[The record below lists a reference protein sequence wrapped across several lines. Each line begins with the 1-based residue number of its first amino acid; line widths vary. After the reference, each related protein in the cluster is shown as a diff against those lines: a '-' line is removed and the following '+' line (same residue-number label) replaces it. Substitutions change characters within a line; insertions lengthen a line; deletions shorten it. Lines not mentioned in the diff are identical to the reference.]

1 MNENSADQHVW
12 IMEEDARDIAA
23 SQNLNIELQIQ
34 KKNDSL
40 NTDDTLSVVSPSV
53 ENNHDDRA
61 MIDGAIIN
69 SQESVTTDEGQTGSL
84 VGATDINTEKMP
96 LVVGDSL
103 NTENMQ
109 DDGEAKVPQAK
120 RRRSERLN
128 GVIHLTMLETN
139 AAIA

>member
-1 MNENSADQHVW
+1 MAP
-12 IMEEDARDIAA
+12 A
-23 SQNLNIELQIQ
+23 
-34 KKNDSL
+34 
-40 NTDDTLSVVSPSV
+40 V

-69 SQESVTTDEGQTGSL
+69 SQESVITDEGQTGSL

-103 NTENMQ
+103 NTEKMQ
-109 DDGEAKVPQAK
+109 DDGEAKVPQAE

-128 GVIHLTMLETN
+128 GVIHLTMLERN
-139 AAIA
+139 AAIAKKRNLEGNTKKTSCSC